1 MNCSTAN
8 LNRMK
13 MKRSKLEMNHQML
26 NNLETK
32 EIACF
37 LISYSNKEGNL
48 RDWVN
53 RWDCELI
60 LFLIIWIVR
69 EFVIKQSNQ
78 RKGMYSWII
87 LRDGLLWCN
96 TWVLRFLGTTMIFQ
110 TKIIN
115 HKITIKHPDLLLE

>member
-13 MKRSKLEMNHQML
+13 MKNSKLEMNHQML

-48 RDWVN
+48 RD
-53 RWDCELI
+53 
-60 LFLIIWIVR
+60 
-69 EFVIKQSNQ
+69 
-78 RKGMYSWII
+78 
-87 LRDGLLWCN
+87 
-96 TWVLRFLGTTMIFQ
+96 
-110 TKIIN
+110 
-115 HKITIKHPDLLLE
+115 